1 MSDPALMQIHETTRD
16 QRKNMTVPD
25 SVFESLCDLI
35 SSGTL
40 RAGQRLPSERKL
52 ASLLG
57 VSRPSIREALRTLD
71 TLGLTQ
77 TKLKSGS
84 YLREN
89 SASLSHYF
97 VRRQT
102 AKTYE
107 LPELLEARISLECE
121 IATFAAKRVDV
132 EGKEALKAL
141 LEHQESLE
149 DANDFLEADFAFHEL
164 IARISTN
171 FFLLEMLKTIRE
183 LMLEFNMDVIKR
195 PGQRLVALQHHHKIY
210 QAISEE
216 NPDKARLAML
226 KHLSSIFNETRKQRP
241 ATDGGNEKVVN

>member
-1 MSDPALMQIHETTRD
+1 
-16 QRKNMTVPD
+16 MTVPD
-25 SVFESLCDLI
+25 SVFESLCELI

-40 RAGQRLPSERKL
+40 QAGQRLPSERKL

-84 YLREN
+84 YLQEN
-89 SASLSHYF
+89 GASLSHYF

-102 AKTYE
+102 AKAYK
-107 LPELLEARISLECE
+107 LAELLEARISLECE
-121 IATFAAKRVDV
+121 IVTFAARRVIA
-132 EGKEALKAL
+132 EGKEALKAM

-149 DANDFLEADFAFHEL
+149 DASSFLEADFAFHEL

-171 FFLLEMLKTIRE
+171 FFLLEMLKTVRE

-195 PGQRLVALQHHHKIY
+195 PGQRLVALQHHHKIF

-216 NPDKARLAML
+216 NPDTARLAML
-226 KHLSSIFNETRKQRP
+226 RHLESIFSDKKSKDP
-241 ATDGGNEKVVN
+241 PDSAAKPVFATPRARQSHDS

>member
-1 MSDPALMQIHETTRD
+1 
-16 QRKNMTVPD
+16 MTVPE
-25 SVFESLCDLI
+25 SVFESLCELI
-35 SSGTL
+35 SSGAFA
-40 RAGQRLPSERKL
+40 AGQRLPSERKL
-52 ASLLG
+52 AAMLG

-77 TKLKSGS
+77 TRLGSGS

-89 SASLSHYF
+89 IASLSHYF

-121 IATFAAKRVDV
+121 VVAFAAKRVDA

-141 LEHQESLE
+141 LDHQEEME
-149 DANDFLEADFAFHEL
+149 DASGFLKADFAFHEL
-164 IARISTN
+164 IAHISNN
-171 FFLLEMLKTIRE
+171 FFLLEMLKTVRE

-195 PGQRLVALQHHHKIY
+195 PGQRLIALRHHHRIY
-210 QAISEE
+210 RAIAEE
-216 NPDKARLAML
+216 DPDKARLAML
-226 KHLSSIFNETRKQRP
+226 RHLNSIFSKTRERKPAADGKTEKPLPGLERP
-241 ATDGGNEKVVN
+241 APRHLRRSG

>member
-1 MSDPALMQIHETTRD
+1 
-16 QRKNMTVPD
+16 MTVPD

-40 RAGQRLPSERKL
+40 QAGQRLPSERKL

-102 AKTYE
+102 AKAYE
-107 LPELLEARISLECE
+107 LTELLEARISFECE
-121 IATFAAKRVDV
+121 VVTFAARRVTA
-132 EGKEALKAL
+132 EGKEALKVL
-141 LEHQESLE
+141 LERQESLE
-149 DANDFLEADFAFHEL
+149 DASSFLEADFAFHEL

-171 FFLLEMLKTIRE
+171 FFLLEMLKTVRE

-195 PGQRLVALQHHHKIY
+195 PGQRLVALQHHHKIF

-216 NPDKARLAML
+216 NPDTARLAML
-226 KHLSSIFNETRKQRP
+226 RHLESIFSDKKSKDP
-241 ATDGGNEKVVN
+241 PDSAAKPVFATPRARQSHYS

>member
-1 MSDPALMQIHETTRD
+1 
-16 QRKNMTVPD
+16 MTVPE
-25 SVFESLCDLI
+25 SVFENLCELI
-35 SSGTL
+35 SSGVL
-40 RAGQRLPSERKL
+40 EAGQRLPSERKL
-52 ASLLG
+52 ALMLG

-77 TKLKSGS
+77 TRLGSGS

-89 SASLSHYF
+89 IASLSHYF

-102 AKTYE
+102 AKAYE
-107 LPELLEARISLECE
+107 LTELLEARISLECE
-121 IATFAAKRVDV
+121 VVAFAAKRVTA

-141 LEHQESLE
+141 LEHQETLE
-149 DANDFLEADFAFHEL
+149 DAGSFLKADFAFHEL
-164 IARISTN
+164 IARISAN

-183 LMLEFNMDVIKR
+183 LMLEFNMEVIKR

-210 QAISEE
+210 RAISEE

-226 KHLSSIFNETRKQRP
+226 RHLNSIFNGKTK
-241 ATDGGNEKVVN
+241 K